1 MNVIDA
7 IFWVEGLKEYYIIY
21 RYIYIDI
28 YMIEIYLVS
37 YKQFFV
43 TITSH
48 AISFI
53 NSNISGE
60 TEYAIVSC

>member
-1 MNVIDA
+1 MSEMQFVGWRTRKNTI
-7 IFWVEGLKEYYIIY
+7 K
-21 RYIYIDI
+21 

-37 YKQFFV
+37 YTEFLV
-43 TITSH
+43 TIISH

-60 TEYAIVSC
+60 TEYAVVSC